1 MNVVVD
7 TNVLVSGLLR
17 PFSPSGDIV
26 RLVSSGDIGLCFDG
40 RILSEYE
47 EVLGRP
53 KFRFDGEKVRI
64 LLDFIRQYGQICT
77 AQPLPR
83 PLPDPDD
90 EAFMEIAAAGGAA
103 YLVTGNTTHF
113 PIESGGGIRVVTPR
127 QFVELWKSGSL

>member
-7 TNVLVSGLLR
+7 TNVLVSGLLC

-26 RLVSSGDIGLCFDG
+26 RMVSSGDISLCLDG

-47 EVLGRP
+47 DVLGRP

-64 LLDFIRQYGQICT
+64 LQDFICQNGQVCT

-83 PLPDPDD
+83 PLPDHDD
-90 EAFMEIAAAGGAA
+90 EAFMEVASAASAA
-103 YLVTGNTTHF
+103 YLVTGNISHF
-113 PIESGGGIRVVTPR
+113 PVECRGKIRVVTPR
-127 QFVELWKSGSL
+127 QFVELWKSGS